1 MSTNTETIY
10 TSTAILQKYNIE
22 NYVMKGTEKFIQF
35 MRQRGVELELV
46 EPACGRRK
54 STFKILSEITT
65 NENEEWKE
73 CPLFPTWEFS
83 NLGNVRNSKTK
94 KFYGKGQKTAE
105 GYYSIAIN
113 EHTRLKVHRG
123 VMLAFSPID
132 CPESFVV
139 DHING
144 QRGDNRLENLRWVWQ
159 SENANFADTNNTQLK
174 TLLAQLVQKYGY
186 QQAQEKLIQLLND

>member
-22 NYVMKGTEKFIQF
+22 NYVMKGTERFIQF

-73 CPLFPTWEFS
+73 CPLFPSWEFS

-94 KFYGKGQKTAE
+94 KFYGKGQKTSE

-113 EHTRLKVHRG
+113 ERTRLKVHRG
-123 VMLAFSPID
+123 VMLTFSPID
-132 CPESFVV
+132 CPENFVV

-186 QQAQEKLIQLLND
+186 QQAQEKLIELLND